1 MKEKEWLRR
10 FKHTLSQYYCA
21 PEISIII
28 KIKRLQGVHVV
39 THTIGFHYSF
49 NTMDSLILSG
59 FWNMADLWLVSTIL
73 FFIQF
78 FFIFCSSFSNSAPD
92 LDFQILIFVS
102 SALLPESFYPTHDLF
117 ATSIARYFSPLI
129 QSQILWY
136 LLNRPDLFPRHK
148 VSFSRDGKPFL
159 LSEVST
165 SYTSKLT
172 RCRSFWCWY

>member
-1 MKEKEWLRR
+1 
-10 FKHTLSQYYCA
+10 
-21 PEISIII
+21 
-28 KIKRLQGVHVV
+28 
-39 THTIGFHYSF
+39 
-49 NTMDSLILSG
+49 
-59 FWNMADLWLVSTIL
+59 MADLWLVSTIL

-78 FFIFCSSFSNSAPD
+78 FFFIFCSPFSNSAPN

-117 ATSIARYFSPLI
+117 ATSIARYFSHLI
-129 QSQILWY
+129 QSQILRY
-136 LLNRPDLFPRHK
+136 LLNWPNLFPRHK

-172 RCRSFWCWY
+172 RCRSFWCWDKIRKKSSFISFKNLFFL